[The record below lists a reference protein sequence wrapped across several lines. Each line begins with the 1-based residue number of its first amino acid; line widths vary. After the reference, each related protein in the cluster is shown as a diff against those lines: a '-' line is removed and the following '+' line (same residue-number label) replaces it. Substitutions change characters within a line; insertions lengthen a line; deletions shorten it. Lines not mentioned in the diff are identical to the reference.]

1 VTPAVTKIADPA
13 ALIGTWSF
21 DRTIADH
28 RDVHQYVVKG
38 SAHLKPV
45 DEAICWHENGTLF
58 RDGGEFPVMRTL
70 LLRPDR
76 SADASAPYWRV
87 EFDDGRPFHDWQV
100 GMPLLH
106 LCAADTYRGLV
117 TATDA
122 DSWRITWNVSGPTKD
137 YAMVTE
143 YRRL

>member
-1 VTPAVTKIADPA
+1 
-13 ALIGTWSF
+13 
-21 DRTIADH
+21 
-28 RDVHQYVVKG
+28 
-38 SAHLKPV
+38 
-45 DEAICWHENGTLF
+45 
-58 RDGGEFPVMRTL
+58 MRTL

-87 EFDDGRPFHDWQV
+87 EFDDGRSFHDWQV

-122 DSWRITWNVSGPTKD
+122 DSWQITWNVSGPTKE